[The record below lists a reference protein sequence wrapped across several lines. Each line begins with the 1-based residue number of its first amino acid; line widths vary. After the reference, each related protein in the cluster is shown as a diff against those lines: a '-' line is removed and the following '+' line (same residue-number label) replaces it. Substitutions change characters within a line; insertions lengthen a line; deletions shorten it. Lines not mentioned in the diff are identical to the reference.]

1 MSRRRALMVGWF
13 LLVLGSL
20 SPLDL
25 STHASEPIRLNQIQV
40 IGTHN
45 SYHIAPSAGVFSL
58 AGPRGPEFG
67 KGLDYGHRPL
77 TEQFTQLG
85 VRQVELDLFA
95 DPKGGRYA
103 KPAARL
109 ILKKMGRDPGPD
121 PDEGGQLRV
130 PGPKIFHIQDIDFR
144 SNVATFAEALHQI
157 RNWSKANP
165 DHVPILVQ
173 IELKETS
180 VFGLPTRPAKFGS
193 TGLDTVDREIRA
205 VFSAEALLTP
215 DDVRGEF
222 TTLPAAL
229 QKRGWPWL
237 DEVRGRVLFGLDVDG
252 STRDLYLTNHP
263 ALAGRVMFV
272 PVEPDHPAAAWTI
285 VNDPVK
291 DFDKIQSLVRAG
303 FLVRTRADANTLQA
317 RRNDPTQREKA
328 FASGAQFISTDFP
341 EPRLEFS
348 PYEVR
353 LPSHVV
359 ARANPLIGPRLSP
372 GTDLEHIDVTPR
384 SPGEA
389 AQP

>member
-1 MSRRRALMVGWF
+1 MSRRTGLVVGW
-13 LLVLGSL
+13 LPLILGCLSSL
-20 SPLDL
+20 DQ
-25 STHASEPIRLNQIQV
+25 STHAGEPIRLNQIQV

-45 SYHIAPSAGVFSL
+45 SYHIAPAPNVFGL

-77 TEQFTQLG
+77 AEQFTRLG

-109 ILKKMGRDPGPD
+109 ILEKMGRDPGPD

-157 RNWSKANP
+157 RNWSQANP

-173 IELKETS
+173 IELKETPI
-180 VFGLPTRPAKFGS
+180 FGLPTRPAKFGS

-205 VFSAEALLTP
+205 IFPPETLLTP

-222 TTLPAAL
+222 PTLPEAL
-229 QKRGWPWL
+229 QKKGWPTL
-237 DEVRGRVLFGLDVDG
+237 DEVRGRVMFGLDIDA
-252 STRDLYLTNHP
+252 STRDLYLMNHP
-263 ALAGRVMFV
+263 ALSGRVMFV

-285 VNDPVK
+285 VNDPIK

-303 FLVRTRADANTLQA
+303 LLVRTRADADTLQA

-353 LPSHVV
+353 LPRHVV
-359 ARANPLIGPRLSP
+359 ARANPLIGPQLPP
-372 GTDLEHIDVTPR
+372 GIDLEHTDVMPR
-384 SPGEA
+384 SSGES

>member
-1 MSRRRALMVGWF
+1 MSRRTGLIVGW
-13 LLVLGSL
+13 LLLGLGGLPPWNSI
-20 SPLDL
+20 SR
-25 STHASEPIRLNQIQV
+25 AGEPIRLNQIQV

-45 SYHIAPSAGVFSL
+45 SYHIAPSASIFGLV
-58 AGPRGPEFG
+58 GPRGPQLG

-77 TEQFTQLG
+77 VEQFTQLG

-109 ILKKMGRDPGPD
+109 ILEKMGRDPGPD

-157 RNWSKANP
+157 RNWSQAHP

-173 IELKETS
+173 IELKEDP

-205 VFSAEALLTP
+205 VFPAPTLLTP
-215 DDVRGEF
+215 DDVRGTF
-222 TTLPAAL
+222 ATLPEAI
-229 QKRGWPWL
+229 QQRGWPLL
-237 DEVRGRVLFGLDVDG
+237 DEVRGRVLFGLDVDEV
-252 STRDLYLTNHP
+252 TWNLYLLNHA
-263 ALAGRVMFV
+263 ALAGRVMFI
-272 PVEPDHPAAAWTI
+272 PVGPDHPAAAWTI

-303 FLVRTRADANTLQA
+303 FLVRTRADADTLQA
-317 RRNDPTQREKA
+317 RRNDPTQRDKA

-353 LPSHVV
+353 LPDHIV
-359 ARANPLIGPRLSP
+359 ARANPLIGPTLPP
-372 GTDLEHIDVTPR
+372 GTDLDHADITLR
-384 SPGEA
+384 STSA
-389 AQP
+389 TVQP